1 MSTRYMDGDA
11 AAEMLE
17 RRWFATNKNAEAM
30 RSECDV
36 LRQVVAAAEADWRR
50 ALAQLAEL
58 ETLRDALGDELSRI
72 DDNYPQPAPLVLH
85 RSVMSAA

>member
-1 MSTRYMDGDA
+1 MSTRYADGDA

-17 RRWFATNKNAEAM
+17 RRWFATNKNAEAL
-30 RSECDV
+30 RSECDL
-36 LRQVVAAAEADWRR
+36 LREVVAAAEADWRR

-58 ETLRDALGDELSRI
+58 ENLRDALGDELSRI
-72 DDNYPQPAPLVLH
+72 DEQYPQPAAQVLR